1 MRFLLT
7 VRVAGRR
14 RRLRSYRA
22 ALERH
27 FGHSPAFI
35 ASAFASG
42 GGGDL
47 STAAADASSL
57 LREAIHVVSCAYE
70 ERTRWG
76 KDVGWMY
83 GSGGGGGVVTGFR
96 MHARGWASA
105 YCAPAKTAFRSF
117 ARASPSDVLAVASRR
132 AVEAMGVLLSRHCP
146 VWSAAGG
153 RLRLT
158 QRLGYVSCVA
168 YPLASLPLTVYC
180 ALPAACLL
188 TGRSVFPDE
197 VGYYDAVLLIL
208 LLSSVVA
215 TAALELRWSGVA
227 LRAWWRDQKLWVVT
241 GTSACL
247 AAVFQGIL
255 RSCAGVDIGFSS
267 TTSTD
272 DDDNGAG
279 GGEETSDDARRSS
292 LRWSNLLIP
301 PASLLLGN
309 LAGVVV
315 AVSYGVDHGYRSWGP
330 VLVKLALAGW
340 VVAHLQGFFR
350 GLLARRDRRAPTI
363 AVLWAVLFV
372 SVLSLLWVNVD
383 SYLAPPAQ
391 SASQHPPVL

>member
-1 MRFLLT
+1 M
-7 VRVAGRR
+7 
-14 RRLRSYRA
+14 
-22 ALERH
+22 
-27 FGHSPAFI
+27 
-35 ASAFASG
+35 
-42 GGGDL
+42 
-47 STAAADASSL
+47 
-57 LREAIHVVSCAYE
+57 
-70 ERTRWG
+70 
-76 KDVGWMY
+76 
-83 GSGGGGGVVTGFR
+83 
-96 MHARGWASA
+96 
-105 YCAPAKTAFRSF
+105 
-117 ARASPSDVLAVASRR
+117 
-132 AVEAMGVLLSRHCP
+132 
-146 VWSAAGG
+146 
-153 RLRLT
+153 

-188 TGRSVFPDE
+188 AGKSIFPDD

-215 TAALELRWSGVA
+215 TVALELRWSGVT

-255 RSCAGVDIGFSS
+255 RSCAGVDVGFSS
-267 TTSTD
+267 TSTEMATRRSSTS

-279 GGEETSDDARRSS
+279 GEEPSDARKSV

-315 AVSYGVDHGYRSWGP
+315 AVSYGVDHGYPSWGP

-363 AVLWAVLFV
+363 AVLWSVLFV

-383 SYLAPPAQ
+383 SYSAPPAQ
-391 SASQHPPVL
+391 SASQRPPIL